1 MSVTGTS
8 WLDHLGLGRPELRAW
23 AFYDWANSAFLTTIV
38 AAVFPV
44 YYNNVAAKGLA
55 PETAAFNFSMATTI
69 ALAVSAVIAP
79 VLGAIADHRPYKK
92 LFLVGFM
99 LIGVIATMA
108 MAAIGEGDWALAIG
122 LFMVANVAVSG
133 SIAFYDSL
141 LPHIAAPDELD
152 KVSSSGFAHRL
163 PGRRPVAARQPRVDP
178 AAARAS
184 AFPTWASP
192 RAWRSSASGSG
203 GSCSRSR

>member
-1 MSVTGTS
+1 MSVTGRS

-55 PETAAFNFSMATTI
+55 PEQAAFNFSMGTTV
-69 ALAVSAVIAP
+69 ALTISAVIAP

-92 LFLVGFM
+92 PFLIGFM
-99 LIGVIATMA
+99 LLGVAATMA
-108 MAAIGEGDWALAIG
+108 MASIGEGDWAWAIT

-141 LPHIAAPDELD
+141 LPHIAGPHELD
-152 KVSSSGFAHRL
+152 KVSSSGFALGYLGGGLLLAWIVELLIVSVGALAGLGDNRNVA
-163 PGRRPVAARQPRVDP
+163 RRHW
-178 AAARAS
+178 S
-184 AFPTWASP
+184 
-192 RAWRSSASGSG
+192 
-203 GSCSRSR
+203 